1 MIQISLCTFEHPI
14 LVETHW
20 EIKSILEKL
29 FFLLQPLATLPPH
42 IQRYEGDGERERERE
57 RERDG
62 ERIAYLIDA
71 NICKA
76 KFVSKQQQV
85 RNVHRIENNML
96 RHDIGL

>member
-1 MIQISLCTFEHPI
+1 
-14 LVETHW
+14 
-20 EIKSILEKL
+20 
-29 FFLLQPLATLPPH
+29 
-42 IQRYEGDGERERERE
+42 
-57 RERDG
+57 DG